1 MAGLFAPRACS
12 VAVHKRWGEGGEE
25 ERGKSGQ
32 KSGSNLSDSYVF
44 IGTPFLRP
52 SSQQREEG
60 EGRAM

>member
-1 MAGLFAPRACS
+1 MLRARVRS
-12 VAVHKRWGEGGEE
+12 RYTNDGGEGEE

-60 EGRAM
+60 EGRGM